1 MQRREMLAIVNKDT
15 PLLRPDQ
22 EMSGRCRKD
31 RGDRA
36 GFGVL
41 RPNLTETVAVEGQ
54 QSFLRCGYHELR
66 FLAVCQQC
74 RSKSYE
80 RRRWQVPA
88 RNELPGGSTTKV
100 VFQKA
105 ARPAYIKMV
114 LKTRRL
120 QKDGGRAN
128 QLESGSHRP
137 RE

>member
-1 MQRREMLAIVNKDT
+1 MQRRQMLAVVNQHT
-15 PLLRPDQ
+15 TLLGSNQ
-22 EMSGRCRKD
+22 EVPRRRRKY

-54 QSFLRCGYHELR
+54 QSFLSCGYHELR

-74 RSKSYE
+74 RSKSND
-80 RRRWQVPA
+80 RRWWQVTP
-88 RNELPGGSTTKV
+88 RDELPRGSAAEI

-105 ARPAYIKMV
+105 ARPAYIKVV

-120 QKDGGRAN
+120 EK
-128 QLESGSHRP
+128 
-137 RE
+137 

>member
-1 MQRREMLAIVNKDT
+1 MQRRQMLAVVNQHT
-15 PLLRPDQ
+15 TLLGSNQ
-22 EMSGRCRKD
+22 EVPRRRRKY

-54 QSFLRCGYHELR
+54 QSFLSCGYHELR

-80 RRRWQVPA
+80 GRRWQVPA
-88 RNELPGGSTTKV
+88 RNELPGGSTSKV

-105 ARPAYIKMV
+105 ARPAYIKVV

-128 QLESGSHRP
+128 QLESG
-137 RE
+137 